1 MSKKNIKKAIA
12 LLEKEKSN
20 RSVNSAIIIL
30 KAFLKKGKKTPYDY
44 TMDPGDYPEYDEVL
58 YNEVIE
64 TEDVNIEIID
74 NLYIVE
80 DSSFSYNKRRKALTK
95 VLKIV
100 SDITFDYE
108 KKDSSSRS
116 VSVSY
121 NEDYTYDKPKKED
134 NFIYMYDVDAN
145 LFKHFKLDKISN
157 ITFNI

>member
-12 LLEKEKSN
+12 LLEKESSN
-20 RSVNSAIIIL
+20 YSVESAIIIL
-30 KAFLKKGKKTPYDY
+30 KASLKKEKTPYDY
-44 TMDPGDYPEYDEVL
+44 TMAPENYPQYDSFYDEI
-58 YNEVIE
+58 IE

-74 NLYIVE
+74 KLYMVE
-80 DSSFSYNKRRKALTK
+80 DSSLSYNKRRKALTK

-108 KKDSSSRS
+108 KKDCSSRS

-134 NFIYMYDVDAN
+134 NFIYMYDVDN
-145 LFKHFKLDKISN
+145 DLFKHFKLDKISN
-157 ITFNI
+157 IKFNI